1 MIAQYLKNHKGSKVI
16 VKGYASQDGN
26 LDFNIKLAKARA
38 EAVKTALVNKF
49 KIDPSRIS
57 AEGEGIGHMFTEESW
72 NRVSIC
78 TIEDAS
84 K

>member
-1 MIAQYLKNHKGSKVI
+1 MIAQYLKNHKSSKVI
-16 VKGYASQDGN
+16 VKGSASQDGN